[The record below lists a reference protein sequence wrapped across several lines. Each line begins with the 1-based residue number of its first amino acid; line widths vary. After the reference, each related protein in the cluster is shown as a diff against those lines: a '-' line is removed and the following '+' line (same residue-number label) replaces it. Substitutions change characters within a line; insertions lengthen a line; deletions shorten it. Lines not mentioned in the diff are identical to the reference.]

1 LGKPEIG
8 REDETMLPELVYG
21 VLEQKL
27 DFTGYLVIDS
37 TIENRSSGGVRIAE
51 RITVNEVR
59 NLARNMTLKYGFLG
73 IPMGG
78 AKAGIQ
84 INGTMS
90 LNRKRLILAEFGK
103 RLNRFIKNKFFIPGT
118 DMGTSNEDIVRLL
131 NAAHEQKNGKVNI
144 KRSRGK
150 EYTSWTMLSSA
161 TQAFNI
167 ERDDCELSRPRVL
180 HGLEEATMAIEG
192 FGKIGSSA
200 GRTFSKSGAKIV
212 AISTYKGGIYDPEGL
227 DIDLLLDLRNECG
240 DDLVDVYHGARR
252 IASDRLVQLPVDILL
267 PCAGSHTINSTN
279 MHKIRAKVICPG
291 ANIPLTDQAEEVLFK
306 KGIVSVPDF
315 VSNSGAVLG
324 NYMADYIDEV
334 KIKEI
339 IEKEFGQRVYNLLK
353 LSQERNT
360 YSKRV
365 AIEIAIRKF
374 NEIKR
379 SEGKLSRLF
388 LRAIRVLL
396 PDAYQKIIAKP
407 VAPYVFKGKL
417 KQTLA

>member
-1 LGKPEIG
+1 
-8 REDETMLPELVYG
+8 
-21 VLEQKL
+21 
-27 DFTGYLVIDS
+27 
-37 TIENRSSGGVRIAE
+37 
-51 RITVNEVR
+51 
-59 NLARNMTLKYGFLG
+59 
-73 IPMGG
+73 
-78 AKAGIQ
+78 
-84 INGTMS
+84 
-90 LNRKRLILAEFGK
+90 
-103 RLNRFIKNKFFIPGT
+103 
-118 DMGTSNEDIVRLL
+118 
-131 NAAHEQKNGKVNI
+131 
-144 KRSRGK
+144 
-150 EYTSWTMLSSA
+150 
-161 TQAFNI
+161 
-167 ERDDCELSRPRVL
+167 
-180 HGLEEATMAIEG
+180 MAIEG

-407 VAPYVFKGKL
+407 VASYVFKGKL
-417 KQTLA
+417 GQTLA